1 MLYETIGTTCFS
13 SLVVKG
19 LGLGGLGFRVRVSGL
34 RLGFEL
40 FDMILFVCLSLSV
53 SLLKLKLN

>member
-13 SLVVKG
+13 SVVKG
-19 LGLGGLGFRVRVSGL
+19 LGLGGLGFRVRVRGL

-40 FDMILFVCLSLSV
+40 FDMILFVCLSLSL
-53 SLLKLKLN
+53 SPC